1 MHLSFVRGLNIC
13 RCGRAPLLIS
23 LAVVLCGCG
32 SSERTSTS
40 AGEGSSKVLKA
51 EDYYRY
57 EGEGKDRK
65 KVALSRQEKNKLRH
79 DAVNKSES
87 Q

>member
-1 MHLSFVRGLNIC
+1 MNLSFVRGLNIY
-13 RCGRAPLLIS
+13 RRGSAPLLIS
-23 LAVVLCGCG
+23 LAVVSCGCG